1 MIIPSQEAF
10 EALEMDM
17 TAFEK
22 DILGGH
28 YTRNYHSEHSAFMVL
43 TGLRNGVSISD
54 IAAVPSSHLEKFS
67 ALKKLV
73 LTVSSETSAS
83 KLESFFWSIPL
94 DYNDEDRVY
103 LASAFLTY
111 GESFSSLLVSFRNM
125 DSTNVPEFVPVSWF
139 HKFFKG
145 EDSLRDEGIVLQADV
160 MMVLFGYWNID
171 EVIDFLVRN
180 VDLKEVAKIRAA
192 GIEDAEEIADITE
205 LLPAEWLDEFF
216 N

>member
-10 EALEMDM
+10 EALDMDM
-17 TAFEK
+17 TALEK
-22 DILGGH
+22 DILSSRYSH
-28 YTRNYHSEHSAFMVL
+28 NHHSEHSAFMVL
-43 TGLRNGVSISD
+43 TGLRNGISMEE
-54 IAAVPSSHLEKFS
+54 IFQVPENVLTNFNSFKKF
-67 ALKKLV
+67 V
-73 LTVSSETSAS
+73 LTVSPKTPVS

-94 DYNDEDRVY
+94 DYSDEDRIY
-103 LASAFLTY
+103 LTSAFLTY

-125 DSTNVPEFVPVSWF
+125 ANTNVPEFVPVSWF

-145 EDSLRDEGIVLQADV
+145 EQSLRDEGIVLQADV